1 MTRVRWLISGGDTR
15 DLTFCFRKASRAAA
29 ILGGRPL
36 GVNERTDTNER
47 TQIVVIPSRVQRAPR
62 GKKRL
67 NVD

>member
-36 GVNERTDTNER
+36 GVNEW
-47 TQIVVIPSRVQRAPR
+47 TQNVLIPSRVQGALW

>member
-36 GVNERTDTNER
+36 GVNERTGANRGDSQPGTARALGQKEVER
-47 TQIVVIPSRVQRAPR
+47 
-62 GKKRL
+62 GL
-67 NVD
+67 NL